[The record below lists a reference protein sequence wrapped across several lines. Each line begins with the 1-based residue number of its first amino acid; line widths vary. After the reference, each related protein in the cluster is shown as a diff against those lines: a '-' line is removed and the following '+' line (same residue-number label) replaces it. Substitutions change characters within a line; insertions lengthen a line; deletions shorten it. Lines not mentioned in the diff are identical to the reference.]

1 MGKRTNRDYTLEFKH
16 QAVELACEIGCTRA
30 SKQLGINVANIQRWK
45 SKSEE
50 SKKSTKKVKV
60 DYEEETRRLHAEN
73 AELKKVN
80 HILKAAAAFF
90 SRDHLK

>member
-1 MGKRTNRDYTLEFKH
+1 M
-16 QAVELACEIGCTRA
+16 
-30 SKQLGINVANIQRWK
+30 SK
-45 SKSEE
+45 EE
-50 SKKSTKKVKV
+50 KNTKKVKV
-60 DYEEETRRLHAEN
+60 NYEEENRRLQAEN